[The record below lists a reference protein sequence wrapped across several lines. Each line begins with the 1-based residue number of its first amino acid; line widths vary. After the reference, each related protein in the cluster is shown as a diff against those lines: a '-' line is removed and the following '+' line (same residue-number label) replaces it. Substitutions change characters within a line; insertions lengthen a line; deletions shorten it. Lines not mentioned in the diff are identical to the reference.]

1 MNKIWYAIANE
12 AELGAE
18 HIAFG
23 TTILRHADFSRKAY
37 YYQAFFSLSVGFER
51 TAKLALAI
59 GSALD
64 KGSFPP
70 NKELR
75 AYGHDLT
82 TLLESV
88 DRLAYS
94 RHFSHRHARLPRS
107 DIHNAIISV
116 LSDFASNVS
125 RYYNLDLITGA
136 RRIDDIRDPVAA
148 WYQDVFL
155 RVVECHYSQRQ
166 SQKDEAK
173 MRAMA
178 QLLDDVAFVLH
189 SREDGQPLTSVFEL
203 SMLAEITRRT
213 NPFLRMY
220 VLQVAR
226 FIGAVFME
234 LTDLAYAQGRE
245 DIPDLTSIFA
255 IFNNDDEY
263 FRQRATWSIY
273 RM

>member
-1 MNKIWYAIANE
+1 MNEIWHAIANE
-12 AELGAE
+12 AELAAE

-23 TTILRHADFSRKAY
+23 TTVLGRADFSRKAY

-51 TAKLALAI
+51 AAKLVLAI
-59 GSALD
+59 SSALD
-64 KGSFPP
+64 RGSFPP

-82 TLLESV
+82 TLLECV
-88 DRLAYS
+88 DHLARS
-94 RHFSHRHARLPRS
+94 RGFSHQYARLPRS
-107 DIHNAIISV
+107 DIHDSIIAV

-136 RRIDDIRDPVAA
+136 RIIDDIRDPIAG

-166 SQKDEAK
+166 RQKDETK

-178 QLLDDVAFVLH
+178 QLLERGAFVLH
-189 SREDGQPLTSVFEL
+189 SREDGQPLTSVFEV
-203 SMLAEITRRT
+203 SMQAEITRRIK
-213 NPFLRMY
+213 PFVRMY

-234 LTDLAYAQGRE
+234 LTHLSYARGRD
-245 DIPDLTSIFA
+245 DIPNLVWIFA

-263 FRQRATWSIY
+263 LKQRATWSIY